1 MFRFEEIGYLFL
13 LAGIP
18 LLMGLFWLSYLWRNK
33 RVANLI
39 SEELRNRL
47 VGHVSNFRRR
57 LKQVLLLITLGLLSF
72 AWANPQWGSK
82 KEKVLS
88 KSADIFILLDIS
100 QSMMVQDISPNR
112 LERVKRFSS
121 QMVNDLRGNRLGL
134 ILFAGEAYLQMP
146 LTSDY
151 AATDLFLKTA
161 NTDLATTQGTA
172 IGEAVD
178 LAIRAFEKDNQN
190 HKIILIIS
198 DGEDHDDEATKM
210 VEEAYDQ
217 GIVTYT
223 IGVGTEEGDFIPYT
237 KTNGAQDF
245 KRDAQ
250 GQLVKSRFNGDL
262 LTNLADKGGGKFYP
276 IIAGNQIISDLKL
289 ELEKLDKREI
299 EQKSFTDYASYYQYF
314 LFLAIILLFIEF
326 ILSERKRKTN
336 LDHAS

>member
-13 LAGIP
+13 LAGVP
-18 LLMGLFWLSYLWRNK
+18 LLVLLFWLSYLWRNK
-33 RVANLI
+33 RIASLI
-39 SEELRNRL
+39 SEDLRTRL
-47 VGHVSNFRRR
+47 VGHISNFRRR
-57 LKQVLLLITLGLLSF
+57 LKQVFLLITIALLSL

-88 KSADIFILLDIS
+88 KSADIFILMDIS

-112 LERVKRFSS
+112 LERVKRFAS
-121 QMVNDLRGNRLGL
+121 QMVNNLKGNRLGL
-134 ILFAGEAYLQMP
+134 VLFAGEAYLQMP

-198 DGEDHDDEATKM
+198 DGEDHDDQAVK
-210 VEEAYDQ
+210 VVGEAYDQ

-237 KTNGAQDF
+237 LPNGAQDF

-276 IIAGNQIISDLKL
+276 IIAGNQIINDLKL

-336 LDHAS
+336 LNDAS